1 MKHTKQKTGSKKG
14 RWSTVVLVAVFV
26 VGLLVL
32 LYPSFSNWWNTR
44 GARKV
49 IAQYDAAVDE
59 LEEADYSGFFDAAD
73 IYNQALA
80 EIGSS
85 SALARPEQVEGYE
98 DTLDITGTGIMGYIS
113 IEKIDVELPIY
124 HGTSDGVLQI
134 AAGHLEGSSLPVGG
148 ESTHCVISAH
158 RGLPSALLF
167 TDLDQMEVGDTF
179 TITVLDRI
187 LTYEVD
193 QITIVEPDEVENL
206 YIEEGKDYCTLLTC
220 TPYGVNTHR
229 LLVRGVRTENAEDGA
244 ALIRVYAEAYKIDT
258 IIVASVAAVPL
269 LLVLLAW
276 LSASTRRRKK

>member
-1 MKHTKQKTGSKKG
+1 MKHKKQKTGRKKG
-14 RWSTVVLVAVFV
+14 RWSTIVLVAVFV

-73 IYNQALA
+73 AYNQALA
-80 EIGSS
+80 ELGSS

-98 DTLDITGTGIMGYIS
+98 ETLDITGTGIMGYIS

-148 ESTHCVISAH
+148 ASTHCVISAH

-193 QITIVEPDEVENL
+193 QITIVVPDEVENL

-229 LLVRGVRTENAEDGA
+229 LLVRGVRIENPEDGA
-244 ALIRVYAEAYKIDT
+244 ALIRVYAEAYKVDT

-276 LSASTRRRKK
+276 LLVSTRRRKK